1 MEFSNINKELD
12 IHICDYL
19 DEQREKLADDY
30 EMDIGTIYEVEHRS
44 YDGFIPFTNG
54 GYRLIFPVTLEAVS
68 YCGASY
74 KNEKVNKELDDA
86 VDYSYLIALESFIDN
101 NRDELAGLYPD
112 LDLDDL
118 AASRDV
124 ITYHDLY
131 DKDKGML
138 AEELSEG
145 ESECL
150 TEGSTFFIE
159 LRVQYYN
166 ADNLRNETGKDEACF
181 MAGINTDY
189 EYGRDKGL
197 EVMYEVT
204 VPLADLG
211 FEKAKELVTEM
222 YEAVS

>member
-1 MEFSNINKELD
+1 MEYSNINSTLD
-12 IHICDYL
+12 ALITEHL
-19 DEQREKLADDY
+19 AEQLEKLQDDY
-30 EMDIGTIYEVEHRS
+30 EMEFGDIHAVEHKS

-54 GYRLIFPVTLEAVS
+54 GHRLIYPVYLESVA
-68 YCGASY
+68 YNGANF

-118 AASRDV
+118 AACREV

-131 DKDKGML
+131 DKDEGTL

-150 TEGSTFFIE
+150 TEGSMFFIE

-181 MAGINTDY
+181 MAGINTDF

-197 EVMYEVT
+197 EVMFEVT

-211 FEKAKELVTEM
+211 FEKAKELVNEM